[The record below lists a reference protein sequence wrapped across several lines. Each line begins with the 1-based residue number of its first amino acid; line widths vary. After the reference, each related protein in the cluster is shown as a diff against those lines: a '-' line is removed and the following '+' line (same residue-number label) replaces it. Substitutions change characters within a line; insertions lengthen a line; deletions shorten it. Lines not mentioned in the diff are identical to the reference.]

1 MLNPTQQNEL
11 LKLARESIKQHLAK
25 QDLPPHL
32 QTDPALQA
40 PAGAFVSLHQDGE
53 LRGCI
58 GTFSADRPLAEV
70 VQDMALAAATG
81 DPRFPSMEAEALE
94 AVDIEISVLSPRR
107 RIEDPKQVEVGT
119 HGIFITRDF
128 YSGVLLPQVATEY
141 GWGRE
146 EFLAQTCLKAG
157 LPPEAWKD
165 PKTSI
170 EVFSAQV
177 FGEKEKTSSGNP
189 RTR

>member
-1 MLNPTQQNEL
+1 MLNPSQQKEL
-11 LKLARESIKQHLAK
+11 LKLARESIKQHLAE
-25 QDLPPHL
+25 QDLPTHL
-32 QTDPALQA
+32 QADPALQA
-40 PAGAFVSLHQDGE
+40 LAGAFVSLHQDGE

-70 VQDMALAAATG
+70 VQDMARAAATG
-81 DPRFPSMEAEALE
+81 DPRFPAMEAESLD

-107 RIEDPKQVEVGT
+107 LIEDPKQVEVGT

-141 GWGRE
+141 GWNRE

-177 FGEKEKTSSGNP
+177 FGEKEKN
-189 RTR
+189 

>member
-1 MLNPTQQNEL
+1 MLNPTQQKKL
-11 LKLARESIKQHLAK
+11 LELARESIKRHLAE
-25 QDLPPHL
+25 QDPPPHL
-32 QTDPALQA
+32 QADQALQTL
-40 PAGAFVSLHQDGE
+40 AGAFVSLHQDGE

-58 GTFSADRPLAEV
+58 GTFNADRPLAEV

-141 GWGRE
+141 GWNRE

-165 PKTSI
+165 PKTNI
-170 EVFSAQV
+170 EIFSAQV
-177 FGEKEKTSSGNP
+177 FGEKENP
-189 RTR
+189 

>member
-1 MLNPTQQNEL
+1 MLNPSQQKEL
-11 LKLARESIKQHLAK
+11 LKLARESIKQHLAE
-25 QDLPPHL
+25 QNLPTHL
-32 QTDPALQA
+32 QTDQALQA

-58 GTFSADRPLAEV
+58 GTFNADRPLAEV
-70 VQDMALAAATG
+70 VQEMALAAATG
-81 DPRFPSMEAEALE
+81 DPRFPSMEAGSLD

-107 RIEDPKQVEVGT
+107 RIEDPKQVVVGT

-165 PKTSI
+165 PKTGI

-177 FGEKEKTSSGNP
+177 FGEKENN
-189 RTR
+189 